1 MILYSALIT
10 IMFLLSGIF
19 KLQGFEETV
28 KGFMSKTGLEKNI
41 STIAITGAALLQ
53 IAAPLIIMHE
63 SYFKTGKYRKYAK
76 LACFALAIFTVA
88 ATLVYHYPPTGRTY
102 YPFISNVT
110 TFGALL
116 LLAEDFN

>member
-10 IMFLLSGIF
+10 IMFLLSGF
-19 KLQGFEETV
+19 HKFQGFDETV
-28 KGFMSKTGLEKNI
+28 KGFITKTGLDKNI
-41 STIAITGAALLQ
+41 STMAITGAALLQ

-63 SYFKTGKYRKYAK
+63 SYFKTGKYRKYAR